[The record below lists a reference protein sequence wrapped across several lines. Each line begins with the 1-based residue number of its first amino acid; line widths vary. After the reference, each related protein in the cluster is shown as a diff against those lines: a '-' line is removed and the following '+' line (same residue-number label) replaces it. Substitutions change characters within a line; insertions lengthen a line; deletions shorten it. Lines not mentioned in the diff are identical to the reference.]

1 MRLNESIEE
10 GVDVFALEGEIDLHY
25 APVLRTLLQTKLK
38 TRCPALILN
47 LAKVDYIDSTGL
59 ASIIEYFRDAAK
71 HSGILC
77 LTGLNDDLKTTF
89 EIVRLDKAIPIFPTV
104 KEAVTALK
112 QGTVH
117 PPADSLFKSN
127 VT

>member
-25 APVLRTLLQTKLK
+25 APVLRTLLQSKLK
-38 TRCPALILN
+38 ARSPALILN
-47 LAKVDYIDSTGL
+47 LTKVAYIDSTGL
-59 ASIIEYFRDAAK
+59 ATIIEYFRDAAK
-71 HSGILC
+71 HGGILC

-104 KEAVTALK
+104 NEAVAALK
-112 QGTVH
+112 HGTVQ
-117 PPADSLFKSN
+117 PPADSLFKTN
-127 VT
+127 VA